1 MVPNDQ
7 KTQIIMHVDMDS
19 FYASIEIAHH
29 PDLHGKPVVIGADPR
44 LNRGV
49 ISTCSYEARKFGL
62 HSGMPISQ
70 AYPLCPQAVYLPVN
84 MSLYRLVS
92 ERIMTILKQYSYPF
106 EQVSIDEAF
115 LDISH
120 RGTYISSQSLAQE
133 IKREIREKEGLLCS
147 IGIAPSR
154 YYAKM
159 ASDFDKP
166 DGLTVIT
173 PGDLLSFLEDLPV
186 FAIPGIGKH
195 RFSLLKE
202 AGIKT
207 IGDLGRTDLFTLASI
222 AGNWGIT
229 MHHIALGLDTT
240 GIRVA
245 QPRRS
250 IGRETTF
257 LYDTDDLIG
266 IRETLHHLAIS
277 VHHTL
282 VDSHLLCKTITV
294 KIRDSDFCTKT
305 RAVTI
310 PRETDDLETIESEI
324 MNIFSEL
331 YNGYEVRLIG
341 VRLSGLVQKQSIQ
354 TSIFDY
360 LS

>member
-1 MVPNDQ
+1 MIPHDQ
-7 KTQIIMHVDMDS
+7 NTRIIMHVDMDS
-19 FYASIEIAHH
+19 FYASVEIAHH
-29 PDLHGKPVVIGADPR
+29 PDLYGKPVVIGADPR

-49 ISTCSYEARKFGL
+49 ISTCSYEARTFGL

-70 AYPLCPQAVYLPVN
+70 AYQLCPQAVYLPVN
-84 MSLYRLVS
+84 MNLYRLVS
-92 ERIMTILKQYSYPF
+92 ERIMTILKQYSDLF

-115 LDISH
+115 LDISQSY
-120 RGTYISSQSLAQE
+120 TYLSSPILAKE
-133 IKREIREKEGLLCS
+133 IKREIQEKEGLLCS
-147 IGIAPSR
+147 VGIAPSR

-166 DGLTVIT
+166 DGMTIIT
-173 PGDLLSFLEDLPV
+173 PGDLLSFLENLPV
-186 FAIPGIGKH
+186 SAIPGVGKH
-195 RFSLLKE
+195 RFSLLKR
-202 AGIKT
+202 AGIET
-207 IGDLGRTDLFTLASI
+207 IGDLGRTDLFTLVSI
-222 AGNWGIT
+222 AGNWGIM

-257 LYDTDDLIG
+257 LCDTDDPTG
-266 IRETLHHLAIS
+266 MRETLLHLTTS

-310 PRETDDLETIESEI
+310 PTETDDLKTIIAEI
-324 MNIFSEL
+324 MNIFTEL
-331 YNGYEVRLIG
+331 YNGDTVRLIG
-341 VRLSGLVQKQSIQ
+341 VRLSGLVQKKSVQ